1 MPRAQVS
8 KAEVK
13 LKADMPANETYQVQC
28 WLQLDNGWDEASR
41 RRNPMTPEQEA
52 VVDQIHR
59 LMHDNRMQLQMT
71 IKKRIPG
78 GDVKAFPATCY
89 ADLYVNEPQE
99 RQQPQNRDQGGDN
112 GSSWTSLA

>member
-1 MPRAQVS
+1 MPRAQIS

-13 LKADMPANETYQVQC
+13 LKQDMPANDTYQVQC

-41 RRNPMTPEQEA
+41 RRNPMTREQEA
-52 VVDQIHR
+52 IVEQIHK
-59 LMHDNRMQLQMT
+59 LMHDNQMQLQMT

-78 GDVKAFPATCY
+78 GDVKTFPATCY
-89 ADLYVNEPQE
+89 ADLYVNQPQE
-99 RQQPQNRDQGGDN
+99 EQQQPRDNGGSN

>member
-13 LKADMPANETYQVQC
+13 LQKDMLKTDTYQVQC

-41 RRNPMTPEQEA
+41 RRNPMTAEQQA
-52 VVDQIHR
+52 VVDQIHK

-71 IKKRIPG
+71 IKQRIPG
-78 GDVKAFPATCY
+78 GDVKTFPATCY
-89 ADLYVNEPQE
+89 ADLYVNEPQAP
-99 RQQPQNRDQGGDN
+99 QQSNNNGGN
-112 GSSWTSLA
+112 NESSWTSLA